1 MGHVHVDTSE
11 AFAVGRQGK
20 DAPPPRIGRR
30 RGRIGEEFCGLARK
44 HKAARRSAG
53 RRFIPKLPIWC
64 WEKARQE
71 GEQGAAPEH
80 TLVSSVMSATPDCRS
95 IRVGY
100 VLQQQRLHG
109 ARKGSN
115 HVVGAL

>member
-1 MGHVHVDTSE
+1 MGHVHVDTAE
-11 AFAVGRQGK
+11 AFALGRQGK

-44 HKAARRSAG
+44 HKAARGSAG
-53 RRFIPKLPIWC
+53 RGLIPKLSTY
-64 WEKARQE
+64 
-71 GEQGAAPEH
+71 GATPEH
-80 TLVSSVMSATPDCRS
+80 TPVSSAMSATPNCRS

-100 VLQQQRLHG
+100 VLQQQHLHG

-115 HVVGAL
+115 HVVGTL